1 MSAFDIINAGF
12 ARHVLGNATTGDP
25 VRDCA
30 HALTMN
36 HTLKKGSKSRL
47 TGWAI
52 FRASGAVVQA
62 DLAATEFVTGD
73 KRTRYEAFAEEL
85 GNLQEPAV
93 LLQFTKATVNLGN
106 VFSTIDP
113 RISKICSP
121 GMPPEVFNFLAMS
134 RDRGVAERNI
144 LERHVKLEKL
154 NNVA

>member
-93 LLQFTKATVNLGN
+93 PPPVHESNGEPGQRVFHHRSPNIKDLLARDATG
-106 VFSTIDP
+106 
-113 RISKICSP
+113 
-121 GMPPEVFNFLAMS
+121 
-134 RDRGVAERNI
+134 GV
-144 LERHVKLEKL
+144 
-154 NNVA
+154 